1 MPASLP
7 RRLSVAATAV
17 MALSLAACGQGGP
30 RTARDGI
37 WAAGSSTVFPFAT
50 RVAENFARNNPD
62 ASPPRVESLGT
73 GGGIQAF
80 CQGVGPSTPDI
91 ANASRPMKKS
101 EFDKCA
107 ENGVTEIVE
116 LKIGYDGIVVATSRT
131 GNSFNFELN
140 DLYEGL
146 AKEVPGPNGT
156 FVLNPART
164 WNQVNSGL
172 PNQRIQVYG
181 PPPTSGTRDAFLE
194 LGMTPGAKLVPAAA
208 VVAAQD
214 PDRFEGLAHTVRED
228 GSWIDSGEN
237 DNAILQTL
245 TRTPGSLGVFGFS
258 FLEQNLDTVKAE
270 TIDGVYPTAE
280 AIANGT
286 YPLARSLFIYVKKA
300 HVGVTPGLQEFLI
313 EFTSEAA
320 VGQGGYLQDRG
331 LVPLPEPE
339 LVAQRG
345 IATMLTPMARP
356 EK

>member
-1 MPASLP
+1 MSSILS
-7 RRLSVAATAV
+7 RRLLFVTGTAA
-17 MALSLAACGQGGP
+17 MALTVVACGQGGGQ
-30 RTARDGI
+30 RNGI

-50 RVAENFARNNPD
+50 RVAENFGRNNPEG
-62 ASPPRVESLGT
+62 APPRVESLGT

-91 ANASRPMKKS
+91 ANASRPMKQS

-116 LKIGYDGIVVATSRT
+116 LKIGYDGIVVATARN
-131 GNSFNFELN
+131 GAGFNFQLN

-146 AKEVPGPNGT
+146 AKEAPGPNGT

-164 WNQVNSGL
+164 WADINPSL

-194 LGMTPGAKLVPAAA
+194 LGMTPGAKLIPAVAA
-208 VVAAQD
+208 VEDQD
-214 PDRFEGLAHTVRED
+214 EDRFEALAHTVRED
-228 GSWIDSGEN
+228 GAWVDSGEN

-270 TIDGVYPTAE
+270 TIDG
-280 AIANGT
+280 IAPSPETISDGT
-286 YPLARSLFIYVKKA
+286 YPLARSLYIYVKKA
-300 HVGVTPGLQEFLI
+300 HIGVTPGLQEFLI

-320 VGQGGYLQDRG
+320 VGRGGYLQDRG
-331 LVPLPEPE
+331 LVPLPEAE
-339 LVAQRG
+339 LVQQRA
-345 IATMLTPMARP
+345 IATAMTPMARP
-356 EK
+356 D